1 MISKDKVYAKI
12 KKTGNLP
19 TLPKI
24 LLRLLEACDNEATP
38 LTEIASIISKDPAL
52 SFRAL
57 QLVNSSYYGLQSTFT
72 GIEQA
77 VVYLGANSIKNIAVT
92 TAIHQVFEKK
102 RFDTVKK
109 FNINTFWWHSLL
121 SATLAKRLA
130 KKTGFSSLDE
140 AYLSGL
146 LHDIGRLV
154 LISTFPKEH
163 ESILLETE
171 DVQNE
176 LWAETQLIGITHCE
190 AGSWLIKNWK
200 LNSLMADAIRYHH
213 EPLDD
218 IKEAFPL
225 VKIVYVCNLL
235 SDNTLNYE
243 RNYEAGEVLLGLGA
257 TDLTEIFEGA
267 TEEVV
272 EIAANLDIRVTPPP
286 PPRRRPKKSTE
297 EIEESGDGLEKEVS
311 AQVIAAQASEDDEK
325 AQAAL
330 TAKIKSITLLTGF
343 LESLVQAGDVEAIV
357 AAFEH
362 SVSILFDIEKV
373 LFFLPDK
380 DGVLLRGRTSA
391 ANNLNQ
397 LSHGLTL
404 PVRRSSS
411 LIVKAHLESSM
422 NYLATDDEPE
432 NLADQQILS
441 ALKSSTVLFVPIIAD
456 KKPAGIILLGLP
468 ESIKALSPSD
478 CKLVKVIAQ
487 QVGLCLY
494 LERMKEKKAEEIEA
508 ERMAAVSMTA
518 KKFAHEINNP
528 LGIIS
533 NYLMTM
539 KLKLTEENDIKEE
552 LGIIDEEI
560 ARISAMIDQMDM
572 FSQAAFTL
580 SELTDVNKVIDD
592 IVQLTKASLF
602 DGSGTVVSF
611 HPDDSL
617 PRIMTSRDAIK
628 QIMINLLKN
637 SSEAME
643 DGGRVEILTRVA
655 SAKKRGVPNGIEI
668 VVSDSGPGLPDS
680 IKANLYK
687 PFVTTKEGG
696 HPGLGLSIVYKAVNE
711 LGGAITCS
719 SKQGKGTSFVIFF
732 PQEKE

>member
-109 FNINTFWWHSLL
+109 FNINNFWWHSLL
-121 SATLAKRLA
+121 CATLAKRLA

-163 ESILLETE
+163 ESILLDTE

-225 VKIVYVCNLL
+225 VKIVYVSNLL
-235 SDNTLNYE
+235 GDNSLNYE
-243 RNYEAGEVLLGLGA
+243 RNCEAGEALLGLGP
-257 TDLTEIFEGA
+257 TDVTEIFEGA

-272 EIAANLDIRVTPPP
+272 EIAANLDIKVQPP
-286 PPRRRPKKSTE
+286 PPRKRSKKSTE
-297 EIEESGDGLEKEVS
+297 EAITSGDGGEKEVS
-311 AQVIAAQASEDDEK
+311 AAAIAAQEFEDDEK
-325 AQAAL
+325 AQALL

-343 LESLVQAGDVEAIV
+343 LESLVQAGDIEAIV

-362 SVSILFDIEKV
+362 CVSILFDIEKV

-380 DGVLLRGRTSA
+380 DGVLLSGRTSA
-391 ANNLNQ
+391 SNNLCQ

-404 PVRRSSS
+404 PVQRSSS

-422 NYLATDDEPE
+422 NYLTTDDEPE

-441 ALKSSTVLFVPIIAD
+441 ALKSSTVLFVPIVAD
-456 KKPAGIILLGLP
+456 KKPAGTILLGLP
-468 ESIKALSPSD
+468 ESIKALPQSD

-539 KLKLTEENDIKEE
+539 KLKLTEENDLKEE

-580 SELTDVNKVIDD
+580 SELIDVNNVLDD
-592 IVQLTKASLF
+592 IVQLTKSSLF
-602 DGSGTVVSF
+602 EGSGIDISF
-611 HPDDSL
+611 NPDDSL

-637 SSEAME
+637 ASEAMK

-655 SAKKRGVPNGIEI
+655 VRKKRGEPNGIEI

-680 IKANLYK
+680 IKANLFK

-696 HPGLGLSIVYKAVNE
+696 HSGLGLSIVYKAVNE
-711 LGGAITCS
+711 LGGAVSCS
-719 SKQGKGTSFVIFF
+719 SKQGEGTSFVIFF
-732 PQEKE
+732 PQEK